1 MKGNLTMNKFTYML
15 VSYSKQGND
24 KTEVD
29 ITCASLD
36 VDKVKQ
42 HLSKIVE
49 RHRSEDRGIY
59 RIGNVSEDQ
68 LVLLPMGGNL
78 DLRLTYQIE
87 QVPLI

>member
-1 MKGNLTMNKFTYML
+1 MNKFTYML
-15 VSYSKQGND
+15 VAYSDQAEKRQ
-24 KTEVD
+24 VD

-36 VDKVKQ
+36 ADKVKQ
-42 HLSKIVE
+42 HLSNIIE

-59 RIGNVSEDQ
+59 RIENQSEHH
-68 LVLLPMGGNL
+68 LVLLPIADNL